1 MVRKKTLRLLLCD
14 YQRAAVTI
22 LYIGLSNCGRLTTL
36 RLFRDY
42 LPGEI
47 TTISY
52 DYSSRN
58 ATTIADLYWLSGES
72 PKRDAAASRQ
82 WFRAPAAGLPRRVE
96 CARQTRRALTADPV
110 PDLQPL
116 R

>member
-1 MVRKKTLRLLLCD
+1 MNFMRSYSLATISGQL
-14 YQRAAVTI
+14 VTI
-22 LYIGLSNCGRLTTL
+22 LYIGLSNAYHLTTL
-36 RLFRDY
+36 RLFYDY
-42 LPGEI
+42 LPGET
-47 TTISY
+47 TTIGY

-58 ATTIADLYWLSGES
+58 AATIADLYWLSAER
-72 PKRDAAASRQ
+72 PKREAATSRQ